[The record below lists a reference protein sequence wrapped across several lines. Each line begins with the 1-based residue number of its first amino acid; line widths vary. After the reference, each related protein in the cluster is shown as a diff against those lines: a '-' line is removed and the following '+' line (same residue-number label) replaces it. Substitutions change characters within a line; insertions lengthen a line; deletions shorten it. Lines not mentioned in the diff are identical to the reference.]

1 MLALRTRIRRWSFED
16 PTQLHVETF
25 LIRTILQKYQQASW
39 EQQWRYCKL
48 NHAVWTCLLLRR
60 VFRLY
65 QLECLSRCG
74 RQISSFL
81 PKSHDPY
88 FTQSR
93 VAYFHEKKQSMFN
106 RSCNKALF
114 KQDQGNAWLAN
125 KNEQNPDSSHHLN
138 HILTRKEQTAL
149 ANSTQ
154 LPPIKPRPL
163 HSKPPL
169 FCLQWLMYHLTNID
183 CLLRSSRKS

>member
-1 MLALRTRIRRWSFED
+1 MFARGTRIRRWSFED
-16 PTQLHVETF
+16 PTQLHVEAF
-25 LIRTILQKYQQASW
+25 IIRTILQKYQQASW
-39 EQQWRYCKL
+39 KQWRYCQV
-48 NHAVWTCLLLRR
+48 NHAVWTRFLLRR

-65 QLECLSRCG
+65 QLERLSRRG
-74 RQISSFL
+74 RQIFSLL

-93 VAYFHEKKQSMFN
+93 VAYLHEKKQSLLN
-106 RSCNKALF
+106 RSCNKTLL
-114 KQDQGNAWLAN
+114 KQDQGNDRLTN
-125 KNEQNPDSSHHLN
+125 KNEQNPDSSYHLN

-149 ANSTQ
+149 ANRAQ

-169 FCLQWLMYHLTNID
+169 FCLQWLMYLLTNID
-183 CLLRSSRKS
+183 FLLPSSRKS